1 METISD
7 SEKLNQQQQQLDS
20 RLTQLENKF
29 DVLKK
34 RLEMLENDSNSQQ
47 QIVDE
52 VIVM

>member
-1 METISD
+1 METSTVAD
-7 SEKLNQQQQQLDS
+7 SEELNQLNS
-20 RLTQLENKF
+20 RLTKLENKF

-34 RLEMLENDSNSQQ
+34 RLEILENDSNSQQ

>member
-1 METISD
+1 METSTIAD
-7 SEKLNQQQQQLDS
+7 SEKLNQLDS
-20 RLTQLENKF
+20 RLTELENKF

>member
-1 METISD
+1 METSTVAD
-7 SEKLNQQQQQLDS
+7 SEELNQLDS
-20 RLTQLENKF
+20 RLTKLENKF

-34 RLEMLENDSNSQQ
+34 RLEILENDSNSQQ